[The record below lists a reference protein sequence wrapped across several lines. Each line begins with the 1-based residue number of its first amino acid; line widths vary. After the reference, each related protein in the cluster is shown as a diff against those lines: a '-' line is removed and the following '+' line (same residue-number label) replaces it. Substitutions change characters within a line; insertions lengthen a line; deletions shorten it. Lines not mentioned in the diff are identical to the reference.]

1 MIIKKKISFFFQ
13 ILLICFSSL
22 SLILFLYI
30 NLKNLSLPGYD
41 SENFFPISYWHLFTS
56 RLEDPFLSSGFQ
68 TQFSN
73 MWLKFENAHQ
83 QNTYEHN
90 FHGWLWP
97 ISISYLTPDKKY
109 LDLIF
114 SSSLLVFVTYFLF
127 IFSSI
132 KISNFKT
139 TAFSS
144 PYFAILT
151 LYQSSRP
158 EILSTF
164 FLIILFILISVK
176 NKKNIYLIYESII
189 YGLMTV
195 TSPVTSLMSIIFLYL
210 KKLQNNNLLIFF
222 KKNIL
227 FQGALTLIIVIL
239 STELVAEYGFVS
251 WLNGIFNHGSSN
263 FALGTNLI
271 DHFKFYYILNPKF
284 PTPIILLILI
294 FCFLIIFYTLNN
306 YSILKKSFLNFAI
319 LFSLFFLIFNI
330 SIYLSRVYFLI
341 SISPI
346 IWFWIVKNK
355 LNLNY
360 KINLFILFMSLLFV
374 LFSTLYLLKENVNYI
389 KIIKN
394 GISSNE
400 MVEKI
405 NQELYKTPEKQKIY
419 SNNVHSYLS
428 LHSYAGKFNH
438 LVKNVDEADYIIFL
452 QAGTGLNSPP
462 KFENFKIII
471 NKFHSD
477 KPKFLNI
484 NFGRTLKD
492 WSFALY
498 KRI

>member
-1 MIIKKKISFFFQ
+1 MVKKEYIFFFFQ
-13 ILLICFSSL
+13 ILLIFLSTL
-22 SLILFLYI
+22 SLILFLYV

-41 SENFFPISYWHLFTS
+41 SENFFPVSYWHLFS
-56 RLEDPFLSSGFQ
+56 SKLEDPFLSSGIQ

-73 MWLKFENAHQ
+73 TWLRLN
-83 QNTYEHN
+83 NTYQQTTFEYN

-97 ISISYLTPDKKY
+97 IIISYFTLSKNY
-109 LDLIF
+109 FDLIF

-132 KISNFKT
+132 KISDFKT

-164 FLIILFILISVK
+164 FLIFLLILISIK
-176 NKKNIYLIYESII
+176 KKKNIHLIFESII

-195 TSPVTSLMSIIFLYL
+195 TSPATSFLSIIFLYI
-210 KKLQNNNLLIFF
+210 KKLQKNNLLIFF
-222 KKNIL
+222 KKNVL
-227 FQGALTLIIVIL
+227 FQGVLILVIVIL
-239 STELVAEYGFVS
+239 STELVVESGFVS
-251 WLNGIFNHGSSN
+251 WLNGIFKHGSGTFDLNTISIDN
-263 FALGTNLI
+263 FK
-271 DHFKFYYILNPKF
+271 HYYILNPKF
-284 PTPIILLILI
+284 PTPVILLILI
-294 FCFLIIFYTLNN
+294 FCFLIKFYSLNN
-306 YSILKKSFLNFAI
+306 YSILKKSFLNFTI
-319 LFSLFFLIFNI
+319 LFCLFFLIFNI
-330 SIYLSRVYFLI
+330 SNIFRIYLLI
-341 SISPI
+341 STSPI

-355 LNLNY
+355 LNLNH
-360 KINLFILFMSLLFV
+360 KINYIILFMSFLFI

-389 KIIKN
+389 NTIKK

-419 SNNVHSYLS
+419 SNSVHSYLS
-428 LHSYAGKFNH
+428 LHSYAGKFNQ
-438 LVKNVDEADYIIFL
+438 LVKNIDEADYIIFL

-471 NKFHSD
+471 NKFHFD

-484 NFGRTLKD
+484 TFGRTLKD

-498 KRI
+498 KRM